1 MDKETKV
8 SSSIKK
14 KLLIVAGFIT
24 LFIGIIGMVVPLL
37 PTTPFLM
44 LSAACFF
51 SGSDRCYNW
60 LMNHKVF
67 GEYIRNYRDKKA
79 ISLKSKIF
87 MISLLWIT
95 ILYSIIFV
103 IDLIYIRIL
112 LAGIAIAVTIH
123 ILHFKTLEKL
133 ELEEKQAEKEKP
145 EKVH

>member
-1 MDKETKV
+1 MDKKPKL
-8 SSSIKK
+8 SKSIKN
-14 KLLIVAGFIT
+14 KLLIIAGFVS
-24 LFIGIIGMVVPLL
+24 LALGVIGMALPIL
-37 PTTPFLM
+37 PTTPFLL
-44 LSAACFF
+44 LSAACFLR
-51 SGSDRCYNW
+51 GSERFYNW

-79 ISLKSKIF
+79 ISLKSKII

-95 ILYSIIFV
+95 ISYSIIFV

-133 ELEEKQAEKEKP
+133 ELEEKQAEQEKL
-145 EKVH
+145 EKAL